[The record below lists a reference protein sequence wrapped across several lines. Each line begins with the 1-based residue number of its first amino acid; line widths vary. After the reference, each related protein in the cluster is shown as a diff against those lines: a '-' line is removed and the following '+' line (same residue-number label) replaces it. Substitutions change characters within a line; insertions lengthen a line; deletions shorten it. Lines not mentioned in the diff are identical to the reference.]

1 MKAKALKWLD
11 ENVWLGDKES
21 ETFKIA
27 SYNRESMALMI
38 ENLLTHLENENEKE
52 NGQVKVLELCE

>member
-1 MKAKALKWLD
+1 MKEKALKWLD

-27 SYNRESMALMI
+27 SYNRESLALMI

-52 NGQVKVLELCE
+52 NGSVEVLERCE

>member
-1 MKAKALKWLD
+1 MKEKALKWLD

-27 SYNRESMALMI
+27 SYNRESLALMI
-38 ENLLTHLENENEKE
+38 ENLLTHLESENEKE
-52 NGQVKVLELCE
+52 NRSVEILERCE